1 MTVATIS
8 VSPFSGMVVAAG
20 KSVMTVPVGA
30 SSGTLSHA
38 EAASMTQ
45 TENAT
50 KARPAKGLRRD
61 CVSIWNRKDN
71 TLMDLHGQDHR
82 QAGDRGYAMAA
93 LLVTLAVMS
102 VIMSVA
108 LPAWRHQAQREKEA
122 ELVFRGEQ
130 YARAVALF
138 RAKNGN
144 IFPPNVDVLVQN
156 RFLRKKYKDPITN
169 QDFDIIPVGGQG
181 PGPDGR
187 GGQPQGGRGGQPPG
201 DLGASPGRGGLPTPP
216 ASPGGFPAQAGT
228 PSAGQLAV
236 GLMGVH
242 SKSQETS
249 IRIYKGQ
256 TRYDQWLFT
265 FNAVNRPGG
274 AGAASPGVQQPGG
287 GRGVPGA
294 PMGAPG
300 RGGPRGGAPGRG
312 TGAPGRG
319 EPFVF
324 PGRMGGPGGRGP
336 G

>member
-1 MTVATIS
+1 M
-8 VSPFSGMVVAAG
+8 
-20 KSVMTVPVGA
+20 K
-30 SSGTLSHA
+30 
-38 EAASMTQ
+38 Q
-45 TENAT
+45 TDSAT
-50 KARPAKGLRRD
+50 KAGPAKGLRRE

-71 TLMDLHGQDHR
+71 TRKNLRGQD
-82 QAGDRGYAMAA
+82 GERGYAIAA

-102 VIMSVA
+102 VFMSVA
-108 LPAWRHQAQREKEA
+108 LPAWRQQAQREKEA

-144 IFPPNVDVLVQN
+144 IFPPNVDVLVQG

-187 GGQPQGGRGGQPPG
+187 GGQPQSGRGG
-201 DLGASPGRGGLPTPP
+201 AT
-216 ASPGGFPAQAGT
+216 PGGFPAQAGT

-256 TRYDQWLFT
+256 SRYDQWLFT

-274 AGAASPGVQQPGG
+274 AGAANPGVQQPGG
-287 GRGVPGA
+287 RGVPGGM
-294 PMGAPG
+294 PGAPG